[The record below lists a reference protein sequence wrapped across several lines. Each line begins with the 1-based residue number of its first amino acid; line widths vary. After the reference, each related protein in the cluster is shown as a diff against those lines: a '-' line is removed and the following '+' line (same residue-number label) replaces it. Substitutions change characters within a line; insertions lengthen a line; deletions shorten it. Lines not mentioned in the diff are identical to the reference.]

1 MNWEAVGAIAELVAA
16 LGVIA
21 SLIYLAKQINA
32 NSDNIAQNT
41 KALVS
46 DRDASSNDTAMDILN
61 LLATDQDLA
70 ALMMKGGLDAD
81 VLSELESFRY
91 STFMLRIF
99 EAHQTYFIQHQ
110 KGSVSEEL
118 WSYYSRVMDR
128 NMRVSGISNWWV
140 QNRSDFN
147 SGFVAY
153 INRKLSDDA

>member
-61 LLATDQDLA
+61 SLARDPDLA
-70 ALMMKGGLDAD
+70 VLMMKGGLDTE
-81 VLSELESFRY
+81 VLSDLEQFRY
-91 STFMLRIF
+91 STFLLRIF
-99 EAHQTYFIQHQ
+99 ESHQTYFIQHL

-118 WSYYSRVMDR
+118 WNYYSGVMDR
-128 NMRVSGISNWWV
+128 SIRVPGISKWWV
-140 QNRSDFN
+140 QNRSCFN
-147 SGFVAY
+147 SDFAVY